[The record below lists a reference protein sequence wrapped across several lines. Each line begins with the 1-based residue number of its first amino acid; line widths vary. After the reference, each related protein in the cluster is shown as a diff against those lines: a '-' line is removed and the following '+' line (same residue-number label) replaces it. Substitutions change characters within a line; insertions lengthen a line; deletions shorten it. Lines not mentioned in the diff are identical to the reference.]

1 MSLEALSSE
10 QREIFYR
17 DGYLVLPGFFKQDAV
32 DQMLSRA
39 KELIDEVDLATHPM
53 TAFTTAEQGRH
64 VGDQYFLDSASRISA
79 FFEPSALD
87 PTDPHKLVVPKEQSI
102 NKIGHALCQLD
113 PVFRAQTLDNQRL
126 KDLAR
131 GLGAHQDPLVLQSM
145 IICKQPRIGG
155 KG

>member
-1 MSLEALSSE
+1 MALKALSPE
-10 QREIFYR
+10 QREAFYR
-17 DGYLVLPGFFKQDAV
+17 DGYLVLPGFFGEDAV
-32 DQMLSRA
+32 NQMLSRA
-39 KELIDEVDLATHPM
+39 KELINDVDLATHPM

-113 PVFRAQTLDNQRL
+113 PVFRTQTLENQQL

-131 GLGAHQDPLVLQSM
+131 ELGVHQDPLGKFQSLT
-145 IICKQPRIGG
+145 K
-155 KG
+155 